1 MVRVMKKK
9 VFVIS
14 VTLLI
19 TISALGCSS
28 KADQTEDVLKTTTV
42 KEQQKI
48 TRFIDDTVEV
58 NTSEVI
64 TQETTTQEE
73 TITQKQIETSITTIG
88 QTTTTKESTTQKQ
101 TTTSN
106 MTQQKTTTRQETT
119 TQKTTTPATTA
130 KEVATE
136 EQTTAA
142 PVVGKNTID
151 FSKAKE
157 AFKNYVAVSY
167 NNVSGYDAIVLNNT
181 PVLFVVLNNGD
192 SRLLSYYNNSV
203 VDSAFEYDYFEYN
216 YNNDTSISFNMGAG
230 NDTQGYSIDF
240 IYKLDNTGHI
250 KLDAKYT
257 YKYKDAEHN
266 YYKEINGIESSISN
280 TEYKNTLVD
289 NGIYGKFNVDFFT
302 LTGGCGTIDG
312 AFVILE
318 SKIK

>member
-1 MVRVMKKK
+1 MVRVMRKNI
-9 VFVIS
+9 FVIS
-14 VTLLI
+14 ITLLI
-19 TISALGCSS
+19 TISALGCAS

-42 KEQQKI
+42 EEQQK
-48 TRFIDDTVEV
+48 TTDFTCDKEET
-58 NTSEVI
+58 NTSEII
-64 TQETTTQEE
+64 TQETTTKKE
-73 TITQKQIETSITTIG
+73 T
-88 QTTTTKESTTQKQ
+88 TTQKQ

-106 MTQQKTTTRQETT
+106 TTQQKTTTRQETT
-119 TQKTTTPATTA
+119 TQKTTTSATTA

-142 PVVGKNTID
+142 PVIEKETVD

-266 YYKEINGIESSISN
+266 YYKEINGVESSISN

-289 NGIYGKFNVDFFT
+289 NGIYGKFNVDFFS

>member
-1 MVRVMKKK
+1 MVRVMRKNI
-9 VFVIS
+9 FVIS
-14 VTLLI
+14 ITLLI
-19 TISALGCSS
+19 TISALGCAS

-42 KEQQKI
+42 EEQQK
-48 TRFIDDTVEV
+48 TTDLTCDKEET
-58 NTSEVI
+58 NTSEII
-64 TQETTTQEE
+64 TQETTTNEE
-73 TITQKQIETSITTIG
+73 TISQNKIETSATTIG
-88 QTTTTKESTTQKQ
+88 ETTTKKETTTQKQ

-106 MTQQKTTTRQETT
+106 TTQQKTTTRQETT

-142 PVVGKNTID
+142 PVVEKNTKD

-157 AFKNYVAVSY
+157 AFKNYVAANY
-167 NNVSGYDAIVLNNT
+167 NNVSGYDAIVLDNT
-181 PVLFVVLNNGD
+181 PVLFVVLNNGE
-192 SRLLSYYNNSV
+192 SKLLSYYNNSV
-203 VDSAFEYDYFEYN
+203 VESAFEYDYFDYN

-230 NDTQGYSIDF
+230 NDTQGFSIDF

-266 YYKEINGIESSISN
+266 YYKEINGVESSISN

-289 NGIYGKFNVDFFT
+289 NGIYGKFNVDFFS